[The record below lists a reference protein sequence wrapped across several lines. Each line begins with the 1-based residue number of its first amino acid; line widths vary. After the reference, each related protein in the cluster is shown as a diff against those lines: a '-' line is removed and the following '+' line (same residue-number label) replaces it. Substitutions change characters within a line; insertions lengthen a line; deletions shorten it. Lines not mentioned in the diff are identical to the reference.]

1 MRKESLLLLLVPC
14 MAACSGDA
22 VPVAP
27 TEVQAPEAVVESP
40 GGVRASA
47 GQSACYAVQ
56 FQIDL
61 HFPTFEGGTERI
73 DGDVTGDL
81 EGSAEMVF
89 ALGSDAFGVFGV
101 VSKSLVEATAN
112 WEVTGGVLGAR
123 DFQTTFT
130 NKDFVIDRPGSPGTL
145 FESIGTHRALT
156 GVRKANLTYKGTFDV
171 LHPEQPGTHY
181 YHGVICP

>member
-1 MRKESLLLLLVPC
+1 MRRESLLLLLVLC

-47 GQSACYAVQ
+47 GQSVCYAVK

-61 HFPTFEGGTERI
+61 HWPTFEGDTEHI
-73 DGDVTGDL
+73 GGDVTGDL
-81 EGSAEMVF
+81 EGTAEMVF
-89 ALGSDAFGVFGV
+89 SLGPDAFGLFGV
-101 VSKSLVEATAN
+101 VSKNLVEATAN
-112 WEVTGGVLGAR
+112 WEVTGGVLGAT
-123 DFQTTFT
+123 DFQTTLN

-145 FESIGTHRALT
+145 FENIGTHKALA
-156 GVRKANLTYKGTFDV
+156 GVRQANLTYKGTFD
-171 LHPEQPGTHY
+171 LLQPGQPGTHY